1 MAGNASTHPAEYG
14 SQAKSSGVP
23 FSTVT
28 YFWGSC
34 APATS
39 SAPQELPGSC
49 SVAQHSWPTW
59 QNPNLT
65 IYLHLLPTGIFS
77 HLFTMRPLFPLP
89 RPGWIWWGFGHPW
102 AHQGAA
108 SPETPQSCCQTQLPN
123 QTSSSASLPLTCTHP
138 VCAFFLSLCPEKD
151 LPTSPWGLTI

>member
-89 RPGWIWWGFGHPW
+89 RPGWIWWGFGHPG
-102 AHQGAA
+102 HIRV
-108 SPETPQSCCQTQLPN
+108 LP
-123 QTSSSASLPLTCTHP
+123 ALRP
-138 VCAFFLSLCPEKD
+138 LSLVAKPSSQTRPAL
-151 LPTSPWGLTI
+151 LPVYHSPAPILFVPFSCHFVLKKTFPLLHGD